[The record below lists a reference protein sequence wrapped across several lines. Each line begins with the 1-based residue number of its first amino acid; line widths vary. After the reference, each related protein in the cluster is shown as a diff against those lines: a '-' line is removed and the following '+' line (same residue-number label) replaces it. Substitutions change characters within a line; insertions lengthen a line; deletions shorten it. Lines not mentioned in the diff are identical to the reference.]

1 MNTQSEHDA
10 KRRILIAAKK
20 LFARQGFDGTTV
32 RQICEEAGA
41 NVALVSYYFGGK
53 EKVLEEVLKTFLP
66 VGRLNELEEAMNAPV
81 EGVIELV
88 RSVIRLGYTDPEI
101 KAILNIEIAFR
112 TPRLAM
118 LQEVALPF
126 WSGLRGLLQ
135 KGKELEEFHFEDLDQ
150 TLMMVVG
157 TLFIHTKAHYFEPI
171 FEHYP
176 FEFERLARETC
187 RFVLAGIGYRGEH
200 LNQFQ

>member
-41 NVALVSYYFGGK
+41 NIALVSYYFGGK
-53 EKVLEEVLKTFLP
+53 DKMFEEVLKTFLP
-66 VGRLNELEEAMNAPV
+66 VGRLSELEEAMNAPV
-81 EGVIELV
+81 QGVIELV
-88 RSVIRLGYTDPEI
+88 TAVIRLGYTDPEI
-101 KAILNIEIAFR
+101 KAILNIEIALR
-112 TPRLAM
+112 TPRLTT

-126 WSGLRGLLQ
+126 WSGLRSMLQ
-135 KGKELEEFHFEDLDQ
+135 KGKELGEFHYEDLDQ

-171 FEHYP
+171 LDRYP
-176 FEFERLARETC
+176 FEFESLARETC
-187 RFVLAGIGYRGEH
+187 RFVLVGIGYRGEL